1 MRHILVV
8 LLLTASTALGQTVS
22 FTGAAIQNGEVS
34 VSLANCE
41 KINQV
46 TWTRS
51 GTLPCADA
59 TLFLTEGSC
68 TDKPDAAGNQVLKE
82 LKQNDTIT
90 TGTVDLQMSKALAQ
104 RGQVCADQTANRT
117 FKLCASTTRQSGTLG
132 QCESTLVSIGNN
144 VSFVLDPVAP
154 TAPPAPTVTGL
165 DSALSVS
172 VSPTSDTARVKV
184 EVVEVT
190 QGDDGGSATP
200 GTVVTSREQV
210 TPNNVFRMDGL
221 QNGKTYGVRAIAFD
235 KAGNQSADS
244 ALATGA
250 PIPSNGFFDEYVGA
264 NGQETGGCGAG
275 GGGLAVGAA
284 MAALGFWL
292 TSRRKQS

>member
-1 MRHILVV
+1 MRHIFVV

-22 FTGAAIQNGEVS
+22 FTGAAIQNGEVT

-41 KINQV
+41 KLNPV
-46 TWTRS
+46 TWTRT
-51 GTLPCADA
+51 GTLLCSSL
-59 TLFLTEGSC
+59 TFFLTEGSC
-68 TDKPDAAGNQVLKE
+68 TDKPDAAGNFEVDE
-82 LKQNDTIT
+82 IGQNDTT
-90 TGTVDLQMSKALAQ
+90 ASGTINLQMSKALNAKGETCEAQ
-104 RGQVCADQTANRT
+104 KANRT
-117 FKLCASTTRQSGTLG
+117 YKLCASTTRQTNLG
-132 QCESTLVSIGNN
+132 QCDSTLVSIGNS
-144 VSFVLDPVAP
+144 VSFILDPVAP
-154 TAPPAPTVTGL
+154 NAPEAPAVTGL

-172 VSPTSDTARVKV
+172 VTTTSDMARLKV

-190 QGDDGGSATP
+190 QGDDGGSGTP
-200 GTVVTSREQV
+200 GAVVRSKEQV

-221 QNGKTYGVRAIAFD
+221 ENGKTYGVRAIAFD
-235 KAGNQSADS
+235 KAGNESPAS

-250 PIPSNGFFDEYVGA
+250 PIASNGFFDEYVDAG
-264 NGQETGGCGAG
+264 GQETGGCGAG